1 MLKTIITL
9 ILLIFT
15 TLASAQTQHDTIDVA
30 ILGDSNTWLG
40 GDDCTKPKGWNT
52 YFKAEFKPRSC
63 VSLARSGASWTHT
76 PQTVRNTAEYAAK
89 PTPNNVIYNQV
100 ERLKEKIDSGKIAT
114 PNLIIIACG
123 TNDGW
128 FRNRYPN
135 LFDTFASAKLCA
147 YPDSIILQPVNKMLS
162 LGESVLFNCT
172 LLQNYFPKARIILLT
187 PMQTTAVPLSVI
199 SDIGNIIEEI
209 GKFLCISTIRQDKI
223 CCVKSADERKVKVNT
238 YDGTHTSKI
247 GAQKNGKI
255 IALEISKLLTQN
267 QE

>member
-1 MLKTIITL
+1 MQRIYIVLL
-9 ILLIFT
+9 LLIT
-15 TLASAQTQHDTIDVA
+15 TQLAYAQISHDTIDVA

-52 YFKAEFKPRSC
+52 YFKAEFKPKSC

-76 PQTVRNTAEYAAK
+76 PETVRNIEEYAAK

-100 ERLKEKIDSGKIAT
+100 ERLKEKVDSALIAS

-128 FRNRYPN
+128 FKAKYYPQ
-135 LFDTFASAKLCA
+135 LFVRTANEAFLK
-147 YPDSIILQPVNKMLS
+147 YDSIAQTPINKIVTLA
-162 LGESVLFNCT
+162 ESVVFNCV
-172 LLQNYFPKARIILLT
+172 LLQKYFPEARIILLT
-187 PMQTTAVPLSVI
+187 PMQSTAVPLSVI
-199 SDIGNIIEEI
+199 EQIGDVIENC
-209 GKFLCISTIRQDKI
+209 GKLMNISTIRQDKI

-247 GAQKNGKI
+247 GAQKNGKL